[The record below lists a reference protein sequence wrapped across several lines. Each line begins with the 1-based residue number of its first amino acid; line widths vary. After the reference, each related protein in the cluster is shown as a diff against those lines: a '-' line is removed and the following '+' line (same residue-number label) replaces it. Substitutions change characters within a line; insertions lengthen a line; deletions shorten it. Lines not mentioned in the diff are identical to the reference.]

1 MRRGLSVSAVAD
13 VGVAVAV
20 HEAGIP
26 LEMEAVFTADVEI
39 VIYGA
44 FDAATEELIENARKA
59 AKILREEYGIEAL
72 VVPNTVYWDVSH
84 VGVFTPY
91 SIPVLVINGR
101 EIAEGRVL
109 KVEEIVDVALSLL
122 GYNSDRSSGLPILKS
137 RDDTVNAVASA
148 W

>member
-1 MRRGLSVSAVAD
+1 
-13 VGVAVAV
+13 
-20 HEAGIP
+20 
-26 LEMEAVFTADVEI
+26 
-39 VIYGA
+39 
-44 FDAATEELIENARKA
+44 
-59 AKILREEYGIEAL
+59 

-101 EIAEGRVL
+101 EIAEGHVL

-122 GYNSDRSSGLPILKS
+122 GYNSDRSSGLPVLKNG
-137 RDDTVNAVASA
+137 DDTVNAVAST